1 MSLQTRPLHPTLAC
15 EIEGLPLWEPL
26 DAATVAELRQLW
38 SNWGVLVFRRQALSE
53 AELAAF
59 CALFGPLERTVR
71 SDWASPSVP
80 EVTVLSNLKDGF
92 GHPIGG
98 LGDGELQWHS
108 DQSYMVQP
116 ATGAALYA
124 LELPP
129 EGGETFWVDLR
140 AAYGAM
146 PRRLRARLSGQRG
159 IFDYTKRLA
168 GYGRDS
174 DQHISEEARAQT
186 PPVTHALVRAHP
198 ETGDRSLYLDS
209 TTTVGIDGMD
219 PISGPALLEEVYAAA
234 TRDEFVYAHEW
245 RVGDLVLWDNGFT
258 MHRRTPFEPGAR
270 RGVVRM
276 QPKGFRELCDRQVVV
291 LTVLGR
297 LAAVEGAGRGATAGQ
312 QADDCEH
319 CRAVAAETL
328 RNVGTR

>member
-1 MSLQTRPLHPTLAC
+1 MNLRKRPLHETLAC
-15 EIEGLPLWEPL
+15 EIEGLRLWEPF
-26 DAATVAELRQLW
+26 DAGTVAELQALW
-38 SNWGVLVFRRQALSE
+38 SEWGVLVFRRQALSE
-53 AELAAF
+53 VELAAF

-71 SDWASPSVP
+71 SDWASQSVP

-92 GHPIGG
+92 GRPIGG

-108 DQSYMVQP
+108 DQSYMVKP

-129 EGGETFWVDLR
+129 EGGETSWVDLR
-140 AAYGAM
+140 AAYAAM
-146 PRRLRARLSGQRG
+146 PRKLRARLSGQRG

-174 DQHISEEARAQT
+174 DQNISEEAKAKT

-209 TTTVGIDGMD
+209 TTTTGVDGMD
-219 PISGPALLEEVYAAA
+219 PISGPALLDEVYEAA
-234 TRDEFVYAHEW
+234 TRDAFVYAHEW

-258 MHRRTPFEPGAR
+258 MHRRTPFDPGAR
-270 RGVVRM
+270 RLMKRM
-276 QPKGFRELCDRQVVV
+276 
-291 LTVLGR
+291 
-297 LAAVEGAGRGATAGQ
+297 
-312 QADDCEH
+312 
-319 CRAVAAETL
+319 TL
-328 RNVGTR
+328 RLDPKRHVMPDGALAESGIGMPV